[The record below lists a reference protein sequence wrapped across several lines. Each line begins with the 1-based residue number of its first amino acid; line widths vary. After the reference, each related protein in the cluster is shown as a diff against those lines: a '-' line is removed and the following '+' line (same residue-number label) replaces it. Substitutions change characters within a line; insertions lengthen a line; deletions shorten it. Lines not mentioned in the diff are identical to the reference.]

1 MKYIFTIL
9 IAIFFTK
16 LFAQNPIGVPQITTY
31 SNLDYKGGTQNWD
44 INQDKNGILYF
55 ANNEGLLTFD
65 GRHWNL
71 YPLPHK
77 TTVRSLKVSR
87 DGKIYV
93 GAQDEIGYFFPDGN
107 GVLKFHSIRNLIPVP
122 DRQFSDLWN
131 IIELNDKL
139 FFRTTNK
146 IFCLCNG
153 IIKVYKPQLSWEF
166 MGEINGVLYAQ
177 DTGRGLMKFQDD
189 DWQPILSA
197 AELTED
203 YITAI
208 LPYQG
213 DTLLVTTLKSG
224 LFLLGKNFFTK
235 MAGPQEANF
244 SKHRI
249 YKAIQVSNDWYAL
262 ATSSDGCYI
271 IDKAG
276 RIVQHFSS
284 AEGLYKNNLR
294 SIFIDRNKNLW
305 LGLDDGIN
313 FIAFN
318 NAIKYIYPDKDKQ
331 TSSYTTL
338 IYNNILYIGTS
349 NGVFYTTLQTNG
361 KDLSFSKNPFSEFSN
376 TAGQVWSLREING
389 QILVGHEDGA
399 YLINGSQ
406 AKQLYSS
413 PGTWLFNSLSS
424 YPAQH
429 IIAGTYG
436 GLQLITFQNNQF
448 VNKGH
453 ITGLNN
459 ESLRFLVI
467 DQGVIWASHPYR
479 GIYRLKLSP
488 DLKSISDIKLYTE
501 KNGLPSA
508 LGNCITKI
516 RGKIVAATTRGIY
529 EYDAASDRFIP
540 SAFLTPILKKN
551 VYHYLKEDNDGN
563 IWFISF
569 KRVGV
574 VDFNNP
580 SGNSTYTIVHFPEL
594 NSQVVAGFE
603 NIYPYNAENIF
614 IGANKGLIHINYKK
628 YIQNLKPIDVTLSL
642 VKATGKRD
650 SVIYGGYFFK
660 DNHIEA
666 AQDKNQKVE
675 LIKQLNSL
683 HFEYSSTLYEQQ
695 NNIEFSYQ
703 LSGFDKEWS
712 AWSAKSEKDYTN
724 LPYGNYIFQVKARNN
739 LKNESPIISY
749 AFYIKPAWY
758 ETVWVYMLCIILLI
772 GMVYLLIQRQK
783 KKHEKAQ
790 AYLKHVHQLE
800 IEHNEKEIVKLKNEK
815 LEAEINYKQ
824 KELATTSMHLV
835 QKNKLLL
842 KIKEVLLPLLKLDA
856 IKNHSEDLKKVLR
869 LLNDAERR
877 DTDWEQFAVHFD
889 HVHSNFLK
897 TLKEKFP
904 NLSPNDLKLCAY
916 LKMNLSSKEIAQ
928 LMSITIRAV
937 EVSRYRLRKKLQV
950 SSDTNLFDF
959 IIQVTSQNK
968 LDKTV

>member
-1 MKYIFTIL
+1 MRYLYLL
-9 IAIFFTK
+9 IIICCVK
-16 LFAQNPIGVPQITTY
+16 SLQAQNPIGIPQINTY
-31 SNLDYKGGTQNWD
+31 GSLDYRGGTQNWD
-44 INQDKNGILYF
+44 IDQDKNGILYF

-77 TTVRSLKVSR
+77 TIVRSLKVSR

-93 GAQDEIGYFFPDGN
+93 GAQDEIGYFFPDKN
-107 GVLKFHSIRNLIPVP
+107 GVLKFHSIRNLIPEP
-122 DRQFSDLWN
+122 ERQFSDLWD
-131 IIELNDKL
+131 IVALKDEL

-146 IFCLCNG
+146 IFYLRDG
-153 IIKVYKPQLSWEF
+153 VIKVYKPQRTWEF
-166 MGEINGVLYAQ
+166 MGQVNGVLYAQ
-177 DTGRGLMKFQDD
+177 DSGKGLLTFQDGA
-189 DWQPILSA
+189 WQPVVTASKLK
-197 AELTED
+197 D

-213 DTLLVTTLKSG
+213 DTLLVTTLKNG
-224 LFLLGKNFFTK
+224 LFLLGKNFFAKKTSPYD
-235 MAGPQEANF
+235 ASF
-244 SKHRI
+244 SRYRL
-249 YKAIQVSNDWYAL
+249 YKAIQVSNDWYAV
-262 ATSSDGCYI
+262 ATSSGGCYI

-276 RIVQHFSS
+276 RIVQQFSS

-331 TSSYTTL
+331 TSSYATL
-338 IYNNILYIGTS
+338 IYNNVLYIGTS
-349 NGVFYTTLQTNG
+349 NGVFYTALQANN
-361 KDLSFSKNPFSEFSN
+361 KDLSYSKNPFNEFAN
-376 TAGQVWSLREING
+376 TAGQVWSLREINRHV
-389 QILVGHEDGA
+389 LVGHEDGA
-399 YLINGSQ
+399 YVIDGGQ

-413 PGTWLFNSLSS
+413 PGTWLFNPLSS
-424 YPAQH
+424 YPTQH

-448 VNKGH
+448 INRGH

-459 ESLRFLVI
+459 ESLRFLLI
-467 DQGVIWASHPYR
+467 DNGVIWASHPYR
-479 GIYRLKLSP
+479 GIYRLRLSP
-488 DLKSISDIKLYTE
+488 DLKSISEIKLYTE

-508 LGNCITKI
+508 LGNCIAKI
-516 RGKIVAATTRGIY
+516 RGKIVAATTQGIY
-529 EYDAASDRFIP
+529 EYDARSDRFIP

-551 VYHYLKEDNDGN
+551 VYHYLKEDKDGN

-569 KRVGV
+569 KKVGL

-580 SGNSTYTIVHFPEL
+580 SEDSAYTIVHFPEL

-603 NIYPYNAENIF
+603 NIYPYDAENIF

-628 YIQNLKPIDVTLSL
+628 YIQNLKPIDVMLSL
-642 VKATGKRD
+642 VKATGKQD
-650 SVIYGGYFFK
+650 SVIYGGYFLK
-660 DNHIEA
+660 NNRIEA

-675 LIKQLNSL
+675 LTKNLNSL

-724 LPYGNYIFQVKARNN
+724 LPYGNYTFKVKARNN
-739 LKNESPIISY
+739 LRNESPVISY
-749 AFYIKPAWY
+749 SFYIKPAWY
-758 ETVWVYMLCIILLI
+758 ETVWIYALYVIVLI
-772 GMVYLLIQRQK
+772 GLVYLLIRRQK

-815 LEAEINYKQ
+815 LEAEISYKQ

-842 KIKEVLLPLLKLDA
+842 KIKEVLLPLVKLDA
-856 IKNHSEDLKKVLR
+856 VEHHSEDLKKVLR

-877 DTDWEQFAVHFD
+877 DADWEQFAVHFD
-889 HVHSNFLK
+889 HVHSNFLS

-950 SSDTNLFDF
+950 SSDTNLFDYL
-959 IIQVTSQNK
+959 IQVTSQK
-968 LDKTV
+968 